1 MSEPFLSSDDYDERA
16 HQLYNEGQYDE
27 AIEALRTGLG
37 LYPHAVELHVGMGY
51 ARLAREEYLWA
62 RRAFEQAIGL
72 DPDHE
77 DALAGLGE
85 VLLKFGDRA
94 GAVACFD
101 RILAL
106 GFRDDHD
113 LMLQVGRALFRE
125 AVLDQARRF
134 FEVALTAHPDSA
146 EAAAC
151 VGYAAHRLSD
161 EADAL
166 YWLRRALELDAD
178 QGEAR
183 IYLANLLYDRGEYEA
198 ALFHLERTEPE
209 DHFDGLAIWR
219 LIELKKS
226 VYRLPDADPELAPWH
241 RRLDDLVGDAA
252 PDDLLLAEIEA
263 MGPDGRVRDPGRRAP
278 RPQRDPPRE
287 HARRRHVRRH
297 VGRNR
302 AADEGRRRR
311 VGRRLTGAVHGRH
324 CAAWAQADG
333 HRDPGDGPGELPQ
346 GERGRGAASDTSLRD
361 GKRPGKGEGPAPP
374 FPGLLPASY
383 RLTSPCA

>member
-37 LYPHAVELHVGMGY
+37 IYPHAVELHVGMGY

-62 RRAFEQAIGL
+62 RRAFEEAIGL

-125 AVLDQARRF
+125 ALLDQARRF

-151 VGYAAHRLSD
+151 VGYAAHRLTD
-161 EADAL
+161 EGGAL

-219 LIELKKS
+219 LIELKRS
-226 VYRLPDADPELAPWH
+226 VYRLPDGDPELAPWH
-241 RRLDDLVGDAA
+241 RRLDDLAGDTA

-263 MGPDGRVRDPGRRAP
+263 MGPDGQVRDPRQLELFGTLLTELQGMRTRSGLGGGAHLVHSEIH
-278 RPQRDPPRE
+278 RVSTLGGVTYVGTWE
-287 HARRRHVRRH
+287 EIVRQMKDDA
-297 VGRNR
+297 GEWAGGSLEQYM
-302 AADEGRRRR
+302 AA
-311 VGRRLTGAVHGRH
+311 T
-324 CAAWAQADG
+324 AQ
-333 HRDPGDGPGELPQ
+333 
-346 GERGRGAASDTSLRD
+346 RGRKQTGVAIPATDPESFIRGSAGA
-361 GKRPGKGEGPAPP
+361 
-374 FPGLLPASY
+374 GLL
-383 RLTSPCA
+383 RILH